1 MKILYISNYKRG
13 VGGINA
19 QVDLLHTY
27 LNQEDGIKADVF
39 STKGNPLR
47 RCIAFFLLLCKARR
61 YDVLHIHACSY
72 WGMVPAVMGVI
83 AGKLWRKRI
92 IITYHGGG
100 AEEYFVKHAAFV
112 RRWLGRANQV
122 VVLSGFLKEIFDH
135 YDIPCVVIP
144 NIVVLQPQIER
155 TRDIAPRFI
164 SIRHLEPLYNIPC
177 ILRAYEQVLKVHP
190 DATLDILGQGS
201 QREELEIYVQEHQ
214 LTGVTFVG
222 QVPNQQIYDYLAK
235 ADIMLSAPKIDNMPV
250 SLLEAMNAGL
260 LVISSRVGGVPYMIN
275 EELLASPKS
284 SPKGK
289 DFQPTPNPFNQPIL
303 NPSLKGRTLDT
314 TEQSPFPSGEGRGEA
329 SFAQVWGAHTADSTQ
344 YDVLKE
350 NAVSNRKNPTEAESV
365 LWDMMKGNKLGAH
378 FRRQHIILDYIVD
391 FICLDKGL
399 IIELDGGY
407 HDDPQQKEYDK
418 ARTAHLQRLG
428 YTELRFKNEE
438 LLCNPDAVIHKINDT
453 LETLP
458 SLKGRAGDR
467 LTLPFREGPGVGSTG
482 LLFESD
488 NSDDLAEKMLWA
500 LDHPEEVKQI
510 IAQAQIDVQKYAWK
524 NVKQQ
529 LMKIYE

>member
-1 MKILYISNYKRG
+1 MKLLLISNYQHG
-13 VGGINA
+13 IGGINA

-112 RRWLGRANQV
+112 RRWLSRADEV
-122 VVLSGFLKEIFDH
+122 IVLSGFLKEIFDQH
-135 YDIPCVVIP
+135 QIPCVVIP
-144 NIVVLQPQIER
+144 NIVVLQPQQER
-155 TRDIAPRFI
+155 TRDIAPKFI

-201 QREELEIYVQEHQ
+201 QREELEAYVQEHQ

-275 EELLASPKS
+275 EAIRLEGYQAIRQEKNGKADDTLPNRPIAQSPNRLIASPDSLIAS
-284 SPKGK
+284 SPHR
-289 DFQPTPNPFNQPIL
+289 PN
-303 NPSLKGRTLDT
+303 
-314 TEQSPFPSGEGRGEA
+314 
-329 SFAQVWGAHTADSTQ
+329 
-344 YDVLKE
+344 
-350 NAVSNRKNPTEAESV
+350 
-365 LWDMMKGNKLGAH
+365 
-378 FRRQHIILDYIVD
+378 
-391 FICLDKGL
+391 
-399 IIELDGGY
+399 
-407 HDDPQQKEYDK
+407 K
-418 ARTAHLQRLG
+418 A
-428 YTELRFKNEE
+428 
-438 LLCNPDAVIHKINDT
+438 
-453 LETLP
+453 
-458 SLKGRAGDR
+458 
-467 LTLPFREGPGVGSTG
+467 TG

-488 NSDDLAEKMLWA
+488 NSDELAEKMIWA
-500 LDHPEEVKQI
+500 LEHPEEVKQI
-510 IAQAQIDVQKYAWK
+510 IEQAQTDVQKYAWK
-524 NVKQQ
+524 NVKQE
-529 LMKIYE
+529 LLKTYKS